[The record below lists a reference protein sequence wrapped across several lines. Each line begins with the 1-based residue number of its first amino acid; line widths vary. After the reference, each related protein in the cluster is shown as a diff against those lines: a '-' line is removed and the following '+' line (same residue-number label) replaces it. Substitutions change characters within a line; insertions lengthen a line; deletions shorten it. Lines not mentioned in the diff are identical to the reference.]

1 MKKVLVFFV
10 LLMAFSSARAGNIF
24 VTKYD
29 YQADTKIYFVDYD
42 YQADLK
48 VFFVK
53 YDYQAKWN
61 NSSKWQGRLK

>member
-29 YQADTKIYFVDYD
+29 YQADIKVKVVD
-42 YQADLK
+42 
-48 VFFVK
+48 
-53 YDYQAKWN
+53 
-61 NSSKWQGRLK
+61 